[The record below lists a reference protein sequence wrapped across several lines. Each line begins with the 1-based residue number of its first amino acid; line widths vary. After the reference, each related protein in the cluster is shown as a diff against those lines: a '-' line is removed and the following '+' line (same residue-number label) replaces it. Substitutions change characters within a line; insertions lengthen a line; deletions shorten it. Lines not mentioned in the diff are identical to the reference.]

1 MCVGG
6 GGVKS
11 PPRIL
16 RPKSILAIAC
26 SELVSVVSSRCYAGL
41 QRVHSAHVVFP
52 WRAGHGDGNGRQ
64 GGGWIKNNK
73 DLLFKTILVQFLICP
88 GEGSYQKTARENQQG
103 LRLVGSC

>member
-1 MCVGG
+1 MNNQNLSPRARG

-64 GGGWIKNNK
+64 GGGWIEMTKINRFQHK
-73 DLLFKTILVQFLICP
+73 LHIF
-88 GEGSYQKTARENQQG
+88 
-103 LRLVGSC
+103 